1 MSFSMP
7 IADLPRDRRGLP
19 RGKLYNLYR
28 AVDRVRYIKMYVGLG
43 LGEM

>member
-7 IADLPRDRRGLP
+7 IADLQRGLP